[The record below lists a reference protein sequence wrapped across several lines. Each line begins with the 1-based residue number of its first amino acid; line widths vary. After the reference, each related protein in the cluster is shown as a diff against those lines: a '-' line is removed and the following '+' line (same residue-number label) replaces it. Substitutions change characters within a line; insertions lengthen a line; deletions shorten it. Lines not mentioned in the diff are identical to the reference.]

1 MATVG
6 MREVAALAGVSHGS
20 VSHYLNHPDR
30 VSRELAERIQ
40 QAIDQLGFVPNIVGR
55 QLRTGSSTAIAYIAP
70 DVSNPYFA
78 TIAEGVEQ
86 RAAEAG
92 LSVFIANSNR
102 SRRREDAYL
111 ELFQQHRVR
120 GMLVASHEGVEDR
133 LAAIRRRGTP
143 SVLVGQAAVSAEQ
156 ASVSVDDVAGGG
168 LAAAHLLGGGRR
180 RLAFVGGPLGIRQ
193 VADRLDGAHRAV
205 AAVPGAALEVLPV
218 EDRTIAGGRAAAR
231 ALASRLPQDRPDA
244 LFAAND
250 LLALGLLQGLVSA
263 GVRVPEEVALIG
275 YDDIEFAAASIIPIS
290 SIRSPHEEFGAAA
303 VDLLVAAFDD
313 PTAAGHRVYAP
324 ELVARASSAPRVA
337 R

>member
-30 VSRELAERIQ
+30 VSAELAARIQ
-40 QAIDQLGFVPNIVGR
+40 QAIDTLGFVPNIVGR
-55 QLRTGSSTAIAYIAP
+55 QLRTGSSSAIAYIAP

-102 SRRREDAYL
+102 SRAREDAYL

-133 LAAIRRRGTP
+133 LAVIRRRGTP
-143 SVLVGQAAVSAEQ
+143 TVLVGQAAVSPEQ
-156 ASVSVDDVAGGG
+156 ASVSVDDVAGGA
-168 LAAAHLLGGGRR
+168 LAARHLLDGGRR
-180 RLAFVGGPLGIRQ
+180 RLAFVGGPVGIRQ
-193 VADRLDGAHRAV
+193 VGDRLGGAQRAV
-205 AAVPGAALEVLPV
+205 DAVPGASLEVLPV
-218 EDRTIAGGRAAAR
+218 EDRTIAGGVEAAR
-231 ALASRLPQDRPDA
+231 DLVARAPEDRPDA

-263 GVRVPEEVALIG
+263 GVRVPEEVALVG
-275 YDDIEFAAASIIPIS
+275 YDDIEFAAASLIPIT

-313 PTAAGHRVYAP
+313 PVAGGRRVYAP
-324 ELVARASSAPRVA
+324 ELVVRASSAAVG
-337 R
+337 

>member
-1 MATVG
+1 MAKVG

-30 VSRELAERIQ
+30 VSPELADRIQ
-40 QAIDQLGFVPNIVGR
+40 QAIDALGFVPNIVGR

-86 RAAEAG
+86 RAGEAG

-102 SRRREDAYL
+102 SRAREDAYL

-133 LAAIRRRGTP
+133 LAVIRRRGTP
-143 SVLVGQAAVSAEQ
+143 SVLVGQAAVSPEQ
-156 ASVSVDDVAGGG
+156 ASVSVDDVAGGL
-168 LAAAHLLGGGRR
+168 LAARHLLDGGRR
-180 RLAFVGGPLGIRQ
+180 RLAFVGGPLAIRQ
-193 VADRLDGAHRAV
+193 IGDRLDGARRAV
-205 AAVPGAALEVLPV
+205 EAVPGATLEVLP
-218 EDRTIAGGRAAAR
+218 EDDRTIAGGLAVAR
-231 ALASRLPQDRPDA
+231 TLATRLPEDRPDA

-263 GVRVPEEVALIG
+263 GVRVPEDIALIG
-275 YDDIEFAAASIIPIS
+275 YDDIEFAAASVIPIS
-290 SIRSPHEEFGAAA
+290 SIRSPHEEFGSAA
-303 VDLLVAAFDD
+303 VDLLLAAFAD
-313 PTAAGHRVYAP
+313 PTAAGRTVYAP
-324 ELVARASSAPRVA
+324 ELVARASSAGRG
-337 R
+337 

>member
-30 VSRELAERIQ
+30 VSPELAARIQ
-40 QAIDQLGFVPNIVGR
+40 QAIDTLGFVPNIVGR
-55 QLRTGSSTAIAYIAP
+55 QLRTGSSSAIAYIAP

-102 SRRREDAYL
+102 SRAREDAYL

-133 LAAIRRRGTP
+133 LAVIRRRGTP
-143 SVLVGQAAVSAEQ
+143 TVLVGQAAVSPEQ
-156 ASVSVDDVAGGG
+156 ASVSVDDVAGGA
-168 LAAAHLLGGGRR
+168 LAARHLLDGGRR
-180 RLAFVGGPLGIRQ
+180 RLAFVGGPVGIRQ
-193 VADRLDGAHRAV
+193 VGDRLGGAQRAV
-205 AAVPGAALEVLPV
+205 DAVPGALLEVLPV
-218 EDRTIAGGRAAAR
+218 EDRTIAGGVEAAR
-231 ALASRLPQDRPDA
+231 ALVARAPEDRPDA

-263 GVRVPEEVALIG
+263 GVRVPEEVALVG
-275 YDDIEFAAASIIPIS
+275 YDDIEFAAAALIPIT

-313 PTAAGHRVYAP
+313 PEAGGRRVYAP
-324 ELVARASSAPRVA
+324 ELVVRASSAAVG
-337 R
+337 

>member
-30 VSRELAERIQ
+30 VSAELAARIQ
-40 QAIDQLGFVPNIVGR
+40 QAIDTLGFVPNIVGR
-55 QLRTGSSTAIAYIAP
+55 QLRTGSSSAIAYIAP

-102 SRRREDAYL
+102 SRAREDAYL

-133 LAAIRRRGTP
+133 LAVIRRRGTP
-143 SVLVGQAAVSAEQ
+143 TVLVGQAAVSPEQ
-156 ASVSVDDVAGGG
+156 ASVSVDDVAGGA
-168 LAAAHLLGGGRR
+168 LAARHLLDGGRR
-180 RLAFVGGPLGIRQ
+180 RLAFVGGPIGIRQ
-193 VADRLDGAHRAV
+193 VGDRLGGAQRAV
-205 AAVPGAALEVLPV
+205 DAVPGASLEVLPV
-218 EDRTIAGGRAAAR
+218 EDRTIAGGVEAAR
-231 ALASRLPQDRPDA
+231 ALVARAPEDRPDA

-263 GVRVPEEVALIG
+263 GVRVPEEVALVG
-275 YDDIEFAAASIIPIS
+275 YDDIEFAAASLIPIT

-313 PTAAGHRVYAP
+313 PEAGGRRVYAP
-324 ELVARASSAPRVA
+324 ELVVRASSAA
-337 R
+337 AG

>member
-1 MATVG
+1 MAKVG

-30 VSRELAERIQ
+30 VSPELADRIQ
-40 QAIDQLGFVPNIVGR
+40 QAIDALGFVPNIVGR

-102 SRRREDAYL
+102 SRAREDAYL

-133 LAAIRRRGTP
+133 LAVIRRRGTP
-143 SVLVGQAAVSAEQ
+143 SVLVGQAAVSPEQ
-156 ASVSVDDVAGGG
+156 ASVSVDDVAGGL
-168 LAAAHLLGGGRR
+168 LAARHLLDGGRR

-193 VADRLDGAHRAV
+193 VGDRLDGARRAV
-205 AAVPGAALEVLPV
+205 EAVPGATLEVLP
-218 EDRTIAGGRAAAR
+218 EDDRTIAGGLAVAR
-231 ALASRLPQDRPDA
+231 TLATRLPEDRPDA

-263 GVRVPEEVALIG
+263 GVRVPEDIALIG
-275 YDDIEFAAASIIPIS
+275 YDDIEFAAASVIPIS

-303 VDLLVAAFDD
+303 VDLLLAAFAD
-313 PTAAGHRVYAP
+313 PTAAGRTVYAP
-324 ELVARASSAPRVA
+324 ELVARASSAGVVG
-337 R
+337 

>member
-30 VSRELAERIQ
+30 VSAELAVRIQ
-40 QAIDQLGFVPNIVGR
+40 QAIDTLGFVPNIVGR
-55 QLRTGSSTAIAYIAP
+55 QLRTGSSSAIAYIAP

-102 SRRREDAYL
+102 SRAREDAYL

-133 LAAIRRRGTP
+133 LAVIRRRGTP
-143 SVLVGQAAVSAEQ
+143 TVLVGQAAVSPEQ
-156 ASVSVDDVAGGG
+156 ASVSVDDVAGGA
-168 LAAAHLLGGGRR
+168 LAARHLLDGGRR
-180 RLAFVGGPLGIRQ
+180 RLAFVGGPVGIRQ
-193 VADRLDGAHRAV
+193 VGDRLNGAQRAV
-205 AAVPGAALEVLPV
+205 DAVPGASLEVLPV
-218 EDRTIAGGRAAAR
+218 DDRTIAGGVEAALTFVAR
-231 ALASRLPQDRPDA
+231 APEDRPDA

-263 GVRVPEEVALIG
+263 GVRVPEEVALVG
-275 YDDIEFAAASIIPIS
+275 YDDIEFAAASLIPIT

-303 VDLLVAAFDD
+303 VDLLVAAFGD
-313 PTAAGHRVYAP
+313 AVAGGRRVYTP
-324 ELVARASSAPRVA
+324 ELVVRASSAAVG
-337 R
+337 